1 MTRLR
6 TLPALTMALAL
17 AGAGLAPAPT
27 AVAALPGLAADR
39 TVKVDVDG
47 DGRKDTVK
55 ITNPK
60 SERYRVSV
68 TTAKGRKA
76 SITLT
81 STIENDW
88 GQEPY
93 WGAAKIDQVKGY
105 ELLLATGGG
114 DGYTTAVLTW
124 RKNKLVRQAAPKDRS
139 SKYAW
144 SALSYLDWGRGG
156 YRFYTKK
163 GKRYV
168 EQYLL
173 LRMGTPRWE
182 GRIVTSRWTSSGW
195 SKTKAKNVK
204 LTGKQLAKYPGGF
217 HGVKVVAKP

>member
-55 ITNPK
+55 ITK
-60 SERYRVSV
+60 VKEDRYKVTV
-68 TTAKGRKA
+68 TTAKKRK
-76 SITLT
+76 SSLTLT
-81 STIENDW
+81 STIETDW
-88 GQEPY
+88 GIEPY
-93 WGAAKIDQVKGY
+93 WGAAKLDKVKGY

-139 SKYAW
+139 AKYAW
-144 SALSYLDWGRGG
+144 YSLGMLDWGRSG
-156 YRFYTKK
+156 YRFYSKS

-168 EQYLL
+168 EQYTLFK
-173 LRMGTPRWE
+173 MGTPRWE
-182 GRIVTSRWTSSGW
+182 GRLVTSVWKSAGWTKTT
-195 SKTKAKNVK
+195 SKKVK
-204 LTGKQLAKYPGGF
+204 LTDKQAKKYTGGF
-217 HGVKVVAKP
+217 QGVKIV